1 MSRIHDAGR
10 AADHMADLY
19 FHFAYR
25 KRSKTGDVEGL
36 ERRLVGL
43 QLYLWF
49 EIITNYIITGNCHM
63 LIT

>member
-1 MSRIHDAGR
+1 MFSASR
-10 AADHMADLY
+10 AADHTDLY
-19 FHFAYR
+19 FYFAYR
-25 KRSKTGDVEGL
+25 KRSKTEAVEGL

-49 EIITNYIITGNCHM
+49 EIIMYYTITGNCHM